1 MRGLQ
6 AVEHGNAGATIARP
20 SRSSM
25 TNTAVND
32 SNTTTDPATL
42 KKAAL
47 RAAEVLGLSQ
57 QLPSILG
64 IDTESWQAH
73 ERALTPGTEQ
83 WNAAVRFVSL
93 FRSLLTLV
101 GSVSSAREWLDQ
113 RHRTLGE
120 SPRVLLQNPAGLE
133 RVVRYLDAVQK
144 FEVKLPPR
152 SEPS

>member
-1 MRGLQ
+1 
-6 AVEHGNAGATIARP
+6 
-20 SRSSM
+20 M

-32 SNTTTDPATL
+32 SNTTIDPATL
-42 KKAAL
+42 KKAVL
-47 RAAEVLGLSQ
+47 RAAEVLDLTQ

-64 IDTESWQAH
+64 IDAESWQTN
-73 ERALTPGTEQ
+73 ERSLTPGTEQ
-83 WNAAVRFVSL
+83 WTGAVRLASL

-101 GSVSSAREWLDQ
+101 GSVPSAREWLDQ
-113 RHRTLGE
+113 HHRTLGG

-152 SEPS
+152 SEQP